1 MQLYRAFVRPK
12 LEYAV
17 SSFVNLSNSAIGK
30 VNSLVNEVLR
40 KCLGL
45 LRSTPLNVL
54 YHMAAELPTR
64 YRYIYITAKE
74 LAKAIVYNLPLA
86 EIFSS
91 GVINIPT
98 SMSEVYNRFIDIFME
113 LEQISQIEISCDRL
127 ICYPDFFGEIST
139 SKKSIA
145 KEVILRIH
153 GEKVDRLKSQ
163 GVEIIYTDGSV
174 SNIGTN
180 YAFFIP
186 RLGHKQSFH
195 SDKILSST
203 SAELLAISEAIVFA
217 MKYNL
222 RVIVSYE

>member
-1 MQLYRAFVRPK
+1 MLLISP
-12 LEYAV
+12 
-17 SSFVNLSNSAIGK
+17 
-30 VNSLVNEVLR
+30 LV
-40 KCLGL
+40 CGD
-45 LRSTPLNVL
+45 
-54 YHMAAELPTR
+54 
-64 YRYIYITAKE
+64 I
-74 LAKAIVYNLPLA
+74 
-86 EIFSS
+86 
-91 GVINIPT
+91 
-98 SMSEVYNRFIDIFME
+98 NRFIDIFME

-153 GEKVDRLKSQ
+153 AEKVDRLKSQ

-195 SDKILSST
+195 SDKILFST
-203 SAELLAISEAIVFA
+203 SAELLVISEAIVFA
-217 MKYNL
+217 MEYNL
-222 RVIVSYE
+222 SDIAILSDSKAGLLSVMNDSYDNYLVGKIRCLVR